1 MALSLLSM
9 ALFLCVCVLRKGKRK
24 PASQDRNGYLR
35 RGLWVQALHHYRE
48 NSAKDPSGC
57 MATTLRPQLKMDWTG
72 HDKRMRRAP
81 SCPPRYWPSLQ
92 HSSVSPLCQ
101 RGNSPPC
108 TATKPR
114 QLFKT
119 GCLSEASFPSNK
131 QSAKPD
137 FGRQRGSTRVTLFP
151 HPVSWSIGAP
161 EGVWAA
167 RRWEGSGLR
176 WKPEA
181 LCQATGGRWVGL
193 HHSRVCGTEQGGIVP
208 WGGEGN
214 IACMLMHLSL
224 YQTITLSESIL
235 CCPN

>member
-1 MALSLLSM
+1 
-9 ALFLCVCVLRKGKRK
+9 
-24 PASQDRNGYLR
+24 
-35 RGLWVQALHHYRE
+35 
-48 NSAKDPSGC
+48 
-57 MATTLRPQLKMDWTG
+57 
-72 HDKRMRRAP
+72 MRRAP
-81 SCPPRYWPSLQ
+81 SRPPRCWPSLQ
-92 HSSVSPLCQ
+92 HSSVSPHCQ

-137 FGRQRGSTRVTLFP
+137 FGRQGGSTRVTLFP

-181 LCQATGGRWVGL
+181 MCQAAGGDEPGL
-193 HHSRVCGTEQGGIVP
+193 HHSGVCGTEQGGIMP
-208 WGGEGN
+208 RGGEGD
-214 IACMLMHLSL
+214 IANMLMQSSL
-224 YQTITLSESIL
+224 HQTIPLSEHCRVSAL
-235 CCPN
+235 LLHQDS

>member
-1 MALSLLSM
+1 MYS
-9 ALFLCVCVLRKGKRK
+9 F
-24 PASQDRNGYLR
+24 
-35 RGLWVQALHHYRE
+35 
-48 NSAKDPSGC
+48 NSSSPC
-57 MATTLRPQLKMDWTG
+57 LKWTQKTG
-72 HDKRMRRAP
+72 HDKWLRRAP
-81 SCPPRYWPSLQ
+81 SFPPRCWPSLQ
-92 HSSVSPLCQ
+92 HSSVSPRCQ

-137 FGRQRGSTRVTLFP
+137 FGRQGGSTRVTLFP

-181 LCQATGGRWVGL
+181 MCQAAGGDEPVL
-193 HHSRVCGTEQGGIVP
+193 HHSGVCGTEQEDHASR
-208 WGGEGN
+208 WEGD
-214 IACMLMHLSL
+214 IAYMLMQLSL
-224 YQTITLSESIL
+224 HQTIPLSEQCSQCTAATKQL
-235 CCPN
+235 DVSQRK

>member
-1 MALSLLSM
+1 M

-35 RGLWVQALHHYRE
+35 RGLWVQASHHYRE
-48 NSAKDPSGC
+48 NRAQDPSGC
-57 MATTLRPQLKMDWTG
+57 IATTLHLLPPTPSACLKQTLQTG
-72 HDKRMRRAP
+72 HDKRVRRAP
-81 SCPPRYWPSLQ
+81 SCPPRCWPSLQ
-92 HSSVSPLCQ
+92 HSSVSPHCQ
-101 RGNSPPC
+101 RGNSPLC

-137 FGRQRGSTRVTLFP
+137 FGRQGGSTRVTLFP
-151 HPVSWSIGAP
+151 HPVSWSTGAP

-181 LCQATGGRWVGL
+181 MCQAAGGDEPRL
-193 HHSRVCGTEQGGIVP
+193 HHSLWDGGGGSYLRAGRGTGP
-208 WGGEGN
+208 T
-214 IACMLMHLSL
+214 C
-224 YQTITLSESIL
+224 
-235 CCPN
+235 